1 MSRDASQTLNM
12 PQPVPDVPAQF
23 DDPLTFFPRALT
35 KLFSLWVSATYP
47 FKSVGSNLSIH
58 YTTLMS
64 RRMAPAIKLG
74 DSLMIRK
81 DAWLNTF
88 DIEDAQGKPKIII
101 DDNCLIGARDVIS
114 AKNSIH
120 IERDVIIGTSVL
132 IQDHNHAYEDVRLP
146 IKAQGVTEGGTIR
159 IEQGC
164 WIGHGAAI
172 VCNQEQLVIGRNS
185 VIAANALVTRS
196 FPPYSVIVGN
206 PARLVRQFDP
216 EKGAW
221 VGGSG
226 RPVAVKE
233 PE

>member
-1 MSRDASQTLNM
+1 MSGDASQTLSM
-12 PQPVPDVPAQF
+12 PQPAPGVPAQF
-23 DDPLTFFPRALT
+23 DDPLAFFPRVLT

-146 IKAQGVTEGGTIR
+146 IKAQGLTPGGTIR

-172 VCNQEQLVIGRNS
+172 VCNQDELVIGRNS
-185 VIAANALVTRS
+185 VIAANALVTKS

-216 EKGAW
+216 AKGIW
-221 VGGSG
+221 VGASS
-226 RPVAVKE
+226 RPMVAD
-233 PE
+233 PR